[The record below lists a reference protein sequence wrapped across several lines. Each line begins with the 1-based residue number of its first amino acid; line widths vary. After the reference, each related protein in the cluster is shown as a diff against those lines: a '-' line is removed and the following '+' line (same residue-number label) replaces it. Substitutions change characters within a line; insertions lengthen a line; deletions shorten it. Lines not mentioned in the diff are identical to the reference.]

1 MIPYIAVIDT
11 GYSSYEYEKRL
22 FEEQGFGLKLFNGAP
37 RNYKLKYEFAKD
49 AIGILVRSTPIKR
62 DFLKR
67 ADQLK
72 AIVRYGTGYDN
83 VDLEA
88 ATEMGIRVANVQNY
102 ANHAVSDHA
111 MALMFS
117 CLRDISLAQKYLT
130 KQFGKPPFPEVFEL
144 HDKTLGIIGLGR
156 IGTHFAIKAAPLFY
170 RTLATDPYIPD
181 NKFKESGAEKA
192 DLLTL
197 LSESHVIS
205 IHCTLT
211 EETYH
216 LINPETFRMMKKR
229 PVMINTARGPII
241 DEKALLYA
249 LDHELIHSA
258 GIDVWEEEPVT
269 KRQNALIQH
278 PRLTGTGHIAWY
290 SGYSIREVQKRAA
303 DNLLALLK
311 GERIPDCL
319 NPVD

>member
-1 MIPYIAVIDT
+1 MSFIAIIDT

-22 FEEQGFGLKLFNGAP
+22 FEKEGLSLKLFNGDP
-37 RNYKLKYEFAKD
+37 GNNKLKYEFAKD
-49 AIGILVRSTPIKR
+49 AVGILVRGTPIKR
-62 DFLKR
+62 DFLEK

-88 ATEMGIRVANVQNY
+88 ATEMGIRVANVQDY

-117 CLRDISLAQKYLT
+117 CLRGIPLAQKYLT

-156 IGTHFAIKAAPLFY
+156 IGSHFAIKAAPLFY

-181 NKFKESGAEKA
+181 NKFKKSGAEKT
-192 DLLTL
+192 DLSTL

-211 EETYH
+211 EETFH
-216 LINPETFRMMKKR
+216 LINPETFRAMKKK
-229 PVMINTARGPII
+229 PVLINTARGPII

-258 GIDVWEEEPVT
+258 GIDVWEEEPVNEKQT
-269 KRQNALIQH
+269 ALMQH

-319 NPVD
+319 NPID

>member
-1 MIPYIAVIDT
+1 MMAYIAIIDT
-11 GYSSYEYEKRL
+11 GYSSYEYEKKI
-22 FEEQGFGLKLFNGAP
+22 FEEQGFTLRLYEGDP
-37 RNYKLKYEFAKD
+37 RNHQLKYKFAEN
-49 AIGILVRSTPIKR
+49 AVGILVRGTPIR
-62 DFLKR
+62 RNFLEK
-67 ADQLK
+67 ANQLK

-88 ATEMGIRVANVQNY
+88 ATEKGIRVANVQGY

-117 CLRDISLAQKYLT
+117 CLRGIPALQKNIT
-130 KQFGKPPFPEVFEL
+130 GRFGKPPFPEVFEL

-156 IGTHFAIKAAPLFY
+156 IGSHFARKATPLF
-170 RTLATDPYIPD
+170 RQTLATDPYITD
-181 NKFKESGAEKA
+181 NKFIEYGTEKV
-192 DLLTL
+192 DLSTL

-211 EETYH
+211 EETRH
-216 LINPETFRMMKKR
+216 LINSGVFHSMKKK
-229 PVMINTARGPII
+229 PILINTARGPVI
-241 DEKALLYA
+241 DENALLNA
-249 LDHELIHSA
+249 LDNDLIHSA

-269 KRQNALIQH
+269 ERQTALIRH
-278 PRLTGTGHIAWY
+278 PRLIGTGHIAWY

-311 GERIPDCL
+311 GETIQDCL
-319 NPVD
+319 NPRS

>member
-1 MIPYIAVIDT
+1 MSYIAIIDT

-22 FEEQGFGLKLFNGAP
+22 FGEQGYTLKLYEGDPHNHQ
-37 RNYKLKYEFAKD
+37 LKYKFAED
-49 AIGILVRSTPIKR
+49 AAGILVRGTPVRR
-62 DFLKR
+62 DFIEK
-67 ADQLK
+67 AGKLK

-88 ATEMGIRVANVQNY
+88 ATKRGIRVANVQGY

-117 CLRDISLAQKYLT
+117 CLRSIPAAQANLKER
-130 KQFGKPPFPEVFEL
+130 FGKPPFPEVFEL

-156 IGTHFAIKAAPLFY
+156 IGSNFAKKAAPLF
-170 RTLATDPYIPD
+170 RQIFATDPYITG
-181 NKFKESGAEKA
+181 NKFKEFGTEKA
-192 DLLTL
+192 NLSTL

-205 IHCTLT
+205 IHCSLT
-211 EETYH
+211 EETRH
-216 LINPETFRMMKKR
+216 LINSEAFKLMRQKPIL
-229 PVMINTARGPII
+229 INTARGPVI
-241 DEKALLYA
+241 DEKALMHA
-249 LDHELIHSA
+249 LDNGLIHSA

-269 KRQNALIQH
+269 ERQSALIRH
-278 PRLTGTGHIAWY
+278 PRLIGTGHVAWY
-290 SGYSIREVQKRAA
+290 SDYAIKEVQKRAA

-319 NPVD
+319 NP